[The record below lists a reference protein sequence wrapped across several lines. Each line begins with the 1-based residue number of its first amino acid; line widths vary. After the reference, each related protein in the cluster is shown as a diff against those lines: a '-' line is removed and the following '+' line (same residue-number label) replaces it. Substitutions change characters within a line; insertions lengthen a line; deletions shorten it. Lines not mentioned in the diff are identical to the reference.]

1 MEVTEMDE
9 MDIDPVEE
17 LHQIRQKLYKKAGG
31 TPEAYVRYIM
41 EQQKQYADRLVD
53 LSKPTAAQSKSRR
66 KSTKP
71 AAKASTRK
79 SASRRKAVTA

>member
-53 LSKPTAAQSKSRR
+53 FSKPESVKNTPRR
-66 KSTKP
+66 KPAKP
-71 AAKASTRK
+71 AAKISARK